1 MTDLPTHVA
10 ARADGYD
17 ALLSLADELDRTGA
31 ELRTLSGLG
40 AEVLRDPAVT
50 DSADL
55 SPTTWTSAEDD
66 LRAAT
71 TGRHG
76 LLARSVELDAD
87 ALVVRATVLTYQW
100 IDELREAAYQSLG
113 AVAGRAVGYL
123 APHVALGGAVVAAGL
138 IETDALDR
146 DAVTAYL
153 SELAVQNPELMD
165 HVTSGGGGLL
175 DSLQMRSVL
184 TAGFVSGEPGRQ
196 AARGGLR
203 AIGVETMRRDSGAAL
218 RDIAG
223 GLLSPLPAEAA
234 GATTGAVAP
243 PPRPASLADL
253 MTTLEGLDGRL
264 LVHRT
269 APARYVVYLG
279 RPPAVEGAEA
289 DDDAPPVR
297 LVSGDLSP
305 YAAEVAQT
313 VAAAVSG
320 DEDPRV
326 MLVGAGAGGVIAA
339 QLAAMERPAPFTVD
353 QVVTAGA
360 PAAQVPRLPVTTRML
375 ALEDRADPVA
385 LLGSLVNA
393 GDPQRTTVVFD
404 AAGTSSESVYVC
416 GARVADAAPSA
427 ELRAELDRLR
437 LRGFLS

>member
-1 MTDLPTHVA
+1 VTDLPTHVA
-10 ARADGYD
+10 SRADGYD
-17 ALLSLADELDRTGA
+17 ALLSLADEFDRAGA
-31 ELRTLSGLG
+31 ELRSLAGLG

-50 DSADL
+50 DSAEL

-87 ALVVRATVLTYQW
+87 ALVVRSTVLTYQW
-100 IDELREAAYQSLG
+100 IDELREAAYRSLG
-113 AVAGRAVGYL
+113 AIAGRALGYL

-203 AIGVETMRRDSGAAL
+203 ALGVEAMRHDSGAAL

-223 GLLSPLPAEAA
+223 GLLSPLPGEAA
-234 GATTGAVAP
+234 GTAAVAP
-243 PPRPASLADL
+243 PPRPATLTDL

-279 RPPAVEGAEA
+279 RPPVLDG
-289 DDDAPPVR
+289 DDADAPPVR
-297 LVSGDLSP
+297 LVAGDLSP
-305 YAAEVAQT
+305 YAAEVAQS
-313 VAAAVSG
+313 VAAAVAG
-320 DEDPRV
+320 DDDPRV
-326 MLVGAGAGGVIAA
+326 MLVGSGAGGVVAA
-339 QLAAMERPAPFTVD
+339 QLAAAHRPAPFTVD

-360 PAAQVPRLPVTTRML
+360 PAAQVPRLPATVRML

-404 AAGTSSESVYVC
+404 AAGTSTESVYVC
-416 GARVADAAPSA
+416 GARVADAAPSP

-437 LRGFLS
+437 SRGYLA